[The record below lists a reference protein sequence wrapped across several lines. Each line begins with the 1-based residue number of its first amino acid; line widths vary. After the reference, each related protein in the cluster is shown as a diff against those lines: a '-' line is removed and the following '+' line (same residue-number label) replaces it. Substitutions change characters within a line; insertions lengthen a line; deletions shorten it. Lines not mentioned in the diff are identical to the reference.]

1 MKVYG
6 TNPKSD
12 PDQKKRNK
20 TISEKEYQMKQNR
33 KENKPIEKKEKE
45 IELKKKHTKVQME
58 KRYKSPC
65 RIGI

>member
-6 TNPKSD
+6 TNPKFD

-20 TISEKEYQMKQNR
+20 TTSEKEYQMKQNR

-45 IELKKKHTKVQME
+45 IGFKKSIQKSKWKRDTKLQVE
-58 KRYKSPC
+58 
-65 RIGI
+65 

>member
-6 TNPKSD
+6 TNPKFD

-20 TISEKEYQMKQNR
+20 TTSEKEYQMKQNR

-45 IELKKKHTKVQME
+45 IEF
-58 KRYKSPC
+58 
-65 RIGI
+65 